1 MFGKVKNYAVKKM
14 LQSQMKDVPADQ
26 QAMIMEMVENDP
38 KLFEKVA
45 KEMKEEMKQNGND
58 QMAAAMKVLPKYQQE
73 IQAAMSPETR
83 EKFAKM
89 QMGAQGQFNPDGS
102 LRK

>member
-14 LQSQMKDVPADQ
+14 LQSQMKDVPEDQ

-89 QMGAQGQFNPDGS
+89 QMGAQGKFNPDGS

>member
-1 MFGKVKNYAVKKM
+1 MFGKMKNYAVKKM

-45 KEMKEEMKQNGND
+45 KEMKEEMNSNGND

-89 QMGAQGQFNPDGS
+89 QAGAQGQFNPDGS
-102 LRK
+102 IRK